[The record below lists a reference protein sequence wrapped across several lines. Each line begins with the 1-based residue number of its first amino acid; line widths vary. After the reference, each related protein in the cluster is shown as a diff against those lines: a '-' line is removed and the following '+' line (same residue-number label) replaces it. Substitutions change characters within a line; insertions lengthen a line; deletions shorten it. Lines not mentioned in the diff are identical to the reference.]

1 MMKMLKLG
9 LVYRSESPSNS
20 DSVGLVSF
28 RMMCMEE
35 LKLTFKA
42 SPIAKVRRAVS
53 FKLFKDPSELRT
65 K

>member
-28 RMMCMEE
+28 RMMCMQE
-35 LKLTFKA
+35 LKLTVKVN
-42 SPIAKVRRAVS
+42 PIATVRRAVS
-53 FKLFKDPSELRT
+53 FKLFREP
-65 K
+65 

>member
-28 RMMCMEE
+28 RMMCMQE
-35 LKLTFKA
+35 LKLIVKVN
-42 SPIAKVRRAVS
+42 PMAKVRRAVS
-53 FKLFKDPSELRT
+53 FKLFRNP
-65 K
+65 